1 MILGSTDT
9 TSTAAVADT
18 DSDVAKSKL
27 DEDLNSFLT
36 LLVTQLQNQ
45 DPLDPMDATE
55 FTSQLVQFASVEQ
68 QIYQNSNLEKML
80 NLQETSQIASLVD
93 FIGNQVEFF
102 SQELPLADGNAE
114 FSYVMPAG
122 VASGTVN
129 IANSSGLNVFVT
141 DADTN
146 PGKHTVKWDGTDK
159 NGRQLADG
167 TYTLL
172 VSGKDASGNL
182 IDSIE
187 HLVVGPV
194 TGAGVDDGVGK
205 LFINGSQTVPQSD
218 ILSVRKG
225 IPEAT
230 TEPVE
235 TTE

>member
-1 MILGSTDT
+1 MILGSTG
-9 TSTAAVADT
+9 TSSSAPTEGTNSAAAQ
-18 DSDVAKSKL
+18 SKL
-27 DEDLNSFLT
+27 DEDLNHFLT

-102 SQELPLADGNAE
+102 SQDLPLADSYAE

-129 IANSSGLNVFVT
+129 IANSAGINVFFS
-141 DADTN
+141 DANTS

-159 NGRQLADG
+159 NGRQLLDG

-172 VSGKDASGNL
+172 VSGKDSSGNL

-194 TGAGVDDGVGK
+194 TGAGVDDGVGN
-205 LFINGSQTVPQSD
+205 LFINGAQTVPQSD

-225 IPEAT
+225 TPEAT
-230 TEPVE
+230 TEE
-235 TTE
+235 